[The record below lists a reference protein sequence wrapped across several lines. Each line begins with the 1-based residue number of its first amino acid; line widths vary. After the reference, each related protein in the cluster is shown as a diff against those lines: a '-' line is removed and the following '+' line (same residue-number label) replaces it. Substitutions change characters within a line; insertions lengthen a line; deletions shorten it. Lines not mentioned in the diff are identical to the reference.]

1 MKPVIMRMVVDLPA
15 PFGPRKPSTS
25 PRSTVNE
32 MPSTA
37 RCGPKVFTRFSILII
52 DRLKWGQSN
61 FHETNAARRC
71 YRKIALTPFSRAR
84 DSRTSRRSKTMQ
96 VLRQFLPRFIASFAV
111 LATAPAMAQKY
122 PAKPIHILVPFA
134 PGGGSD
140 FIARFTAQRLTE
152 SLGSQVIVENR
163 PGAGG
168 LLGIEQGVRADPDGY
183 TLTLIASSYTVNAAL
198 YPLKYDPLADITP
211 LVQISQGP
219 MIVVANPKFPPKTLP
234 ELIALAKQK
243 PGSINFASAGQ
254 GSITHMVVE
263 FFQYRAGVK
272 LNHVPY
278 KGTGPALTDTIS
290 GQTDIFFSSTA
301 TALPHVKSGRL
312 RALAVT
318 GAKRLPAEP
327 GVPTI
332 AESGV
337 PGFDVIL
344 WHGLIA
350 PKGVPAPIVERINAE
365 VNKML
370 QSPETAKQLE
380 TDGVAPAG
388 GNAQRFG
395 EQIKKEIALWKDVVA
410 KTGVKVQ

>member
-25 PRSTVNE
+25 PRSTANE

-37 RCGPKVFTRFSILII
+37 RFGPKLFTRFSIWII
-52 DRLKWGQSN
+52 GV
-61 FHETNAARRC
+61 
-71 YRKIALTPFSRAR
+71 ALRELAVGASCFSAIITDLAPKQGR
-84 DSRTSRRSKTMQ
+84 DSRTSQGIKTMQ
-96 VLRQFLPRFIASFAV
+96 ALRKL
-111 LATAPAMAQKY
+111 LALALSAAALVAFSAYAQKY
-122 PAKPIHILVPFA
+122 PAKPVQIIVPFA

-140 FIARFTAQRLTE
+140 FIARFTAQRLTDA
-152 SLGSQVIVENR
+152 LGSQVIVENR

-168 LLGIEQGVRADPDGY
+168 LLGIEQGVKAKPDGY

-211 LVQISQGP
+211 VVQISQGP
-219 MIVVANPKFPPKTLP
+219 MIVVANPKFPAKSVQ
-234 ELIALAKQK
+234 ELIKAAKEK

-254 GSITHMVVE
+254 GSITHMVAE

-272 LNHVPY
+272 MNHVPY

-290 GQTDIFFSSTA
+290 GQTDILFSSTA

-312 RALAVT
+312 RAIAVSS
-318 GAKRLPAEP
+318 AKRLPAEP
-327 GVPTI
+327 DVPTI

-337 PGFDVIL
+337 AGFDVIL

-350 PKGVPAPIVERINAE
+350 PKGVPASIVERINAE

-370 QSPETAKQLE
+370 QTPETAKQLE

>member
-1 MKPVIMRMVVDLPA
+1 M
-15 PFGPRKPSTS
+15 
-25 PRSTVNE
+25 
-32 MPSTA
+32 
-37 RCGPKVFTRFSILII
+37 
-52 DRLKWGQSN
+52 QSLRH
-61 FHETNAARRC
+61 FLALALAAL
-71 YRKIALTPFSRAR
+71 A
-84 DSRTSRRSKTMQ
+84 
-96 VLRQFLPRFIASFAV
+96 AV
-111 LATAPAMAQKY
+111 AAAPALAQPKY
-122 PAKPIHILVPFA
+122 PAKPVHIIVPFA

-152 SLGSQVIVENR
+152 GLGSQVIVENR

-168 LLGIEQGVRADPDGY
+168 LLGIEQGVKADPDGY

-219 MIVVANPKFPPKTLP
+219 MIIVANPKFPAKTTQ
-234 ELIALAKQK
+234 ELITLAKQK
-243 PGSINFASAGQ
+243 AGTINFASAGQ

-263 FFQYRAGVK
+263 LFQSMAGVK

-312 RALAVT
+312 RAIAVT

-327 GVPTI
+327 EVPTI
-332 AESGV
+332 DESGV
-337 PGFDVIL
+337 KGFDVLL
-344 WHGLIA
+344 WHGLIG
-350 PKGVPAPIVERINAE
+350 PKNLPRPVVERVNAE
-365 VNKML
+365 VNKIL
-370 QSPETAKQLE
+370 KIKETAAQLE

-388 GNAQRFG
+388 GSDKQFRD
-395 EQIKKEIALWKDVVA
+395 QIAKEIALWKDVVK
-410 KTGVKVQ
+410 KTGVRVQ